1 MSECAEDQVALTESS
16 DVLPEKQKELVLR
29 RNESARV
36 EVKIGP
42 ASLNSLYH
50 AHMSRAMIRTYMRIP
65 ETFGCGE

>member
-1 MSECAEDQVALTESS
+1 MSECAEDLVALTESS
-16 DVLPEKQKELVLR
+16 DVLSEKQKELVLR

-50 AHMSRAMIRTYMRIP
+50 AHMSQ
-65 ETFGCGE
+65 